1 MEYIKMNPCFYK
13 LLLKDE
19 NKKLDLFKA
28 VFNSFLFFKTFLTKE
43 ATDVMP
49 ETDKDIL
56 KGISESW
63 KRQLHQINNDLTSED
78 LYNAAEDLYNDIL
91 LQNGYKDSSNGDN
104 LKLNH
109 LLMTYIKL
117 RHYIYEH
124 LCSNENNDVQKS
136 DFFKKVFES
145 FFFFKKFL
153 INID

>member
-1 MEYIKMNPCFYK
+1 M
-13 LLLKDE
+13 
-19 NKKLDLFKA
+19 FKA

-63 KRQLHQINNDLTSED
+63 KRQLNQNNKDLTSDED
-78 LYNAAEDLYNDIL
+78 LKNAAKDLYNDIL

-109 LLMTYIKL
+109 LLMNYIKL
-117 RHYIYEH
+117 RHHVYEH
-124 LCSNENNDVQKS
+124 LCRLNNDVQRS

-153 INID
+153 IKIDS